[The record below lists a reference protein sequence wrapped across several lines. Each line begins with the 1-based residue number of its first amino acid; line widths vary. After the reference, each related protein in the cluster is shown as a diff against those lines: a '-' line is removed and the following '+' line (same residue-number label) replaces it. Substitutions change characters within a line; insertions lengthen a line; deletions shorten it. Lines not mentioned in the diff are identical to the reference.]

1 MAEDW
6 QVEEM
11 IQGRN
16 TIYQQGIKIDTLKKE
31 NEKLTRDLENT
42 QVLLNLCLDTLKRNG
57 IGLNKK

>member
-11 IQGRN
+11 VQGRN
-16 TIYQQGIKIDTLKKE
+16 TIYLQGIKIDTLKKE